1 MDTALLSRL
10 SDFEWRIEAHGKC
23 ASLRSFTPSEEL
35 IRDMDNKVYE
45 PIVNVATLPGIRRPP
60 MRCPMLTGDTDFL
73 SAGSRP
79 LIRRR
84 AERCRPAE
92 SGSTFLAVCARC

>member
-23 ASLRSFTPSEEL
+23 ASPRSFTPSEEL

-73 SAGSRP
+73 SA
-79 LIRRR
+79 
-84 AERCRPAE
+84 ERCRPAE